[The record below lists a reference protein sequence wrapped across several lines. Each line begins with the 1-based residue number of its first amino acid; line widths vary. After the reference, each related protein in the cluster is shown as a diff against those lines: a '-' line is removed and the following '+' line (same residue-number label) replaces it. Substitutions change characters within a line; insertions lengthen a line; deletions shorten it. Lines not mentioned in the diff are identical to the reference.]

1 MAEVTNESFKELI
14 STTKETNKILREDM
28 ALEGKPDPVKFI
40 KEEASNLLIADLN
53 RRASKE
59 LLKTEQQER
68 ESDKKKDETDKQQR
82 GKLIEEQ
89 EKVTKA
95 ILMMASNQ
103 DMQSK
108 IDGMM
113 ASSDAEDEAD
123 KKNADAKQTT
133 FLGKIAGGISDIRQS
148 TLGQKVESAG
158 RGVFSFLKKFAFG
171 AFLLA
176 TIGFLNSPYFDKM
189 IKAFKENILP
199 ALATL
204 IDDYI
209 VPFGKFLFGLI
220 TGENE
225 TIKSIKEFTKGTFL
239 EGATDGLFKVLGGLA
254 AALSVAFLFAP
265 FKTAGLLV
273 GFTWKL
279 GKLFLGLGKIAATLL
294 GFGKAT
300 DAAAKGA
307 AAAAKTAG
315 VATGG
320 KPGTFDKK
328 TGKMFGVDG
337 KLTTTAKGSK
347 GAAEL
352 SKKIQGRGKLSSITG
367 AVKDKF
373 AHLKKFPGLLK
384 VAKKIPF
391 IGAALSGA
399 LLVSTLMDDS
409 KSTKE
414 KVAAVGAV
422 FGGLLGGLGGAK
434 ILALA
439 GALGGGPIGA
449 LVGGLGGGFAGY
461 FAGDYIG
468 AQLAS
473 YLMNGKQPDVSKEQI
488 AARTAMAQAE
498 GAKLD
503 GPEGTFDLS
512 KASKAYTGP
521 KVETAFA
528 KKRRLM
534 MEAKSAPQASGDISA
549 DMKPAAKRQEP
560 AATPPIVNAPTN
572 VSSSNT
578 TNVTQQSKALA
589 PKDRV
594 MDQLSMAV

>member
-1 MAEVTNESFKELI
+1 
-14 STTKETNKILREDM
+14 
-28 ALEGKPDPVKFI
+28 
-40 KEEASNLLIADLN
+40 
-53 RRASKE
+53 
-59 LLKTEQQER
+59 
-68 ESDKKKDETDKQQR
+68 
-82 GKLIEEQ
+82 
-89 EKVTKA
+89 
-95 ILMMASNQ
+95 
-103 DMQSK
+103 
-108 IDGMM
+108 
-113 ASSDAEDEAD
+113 
-123 KKNADAKQTT
+123 
-133 FLGKIAGGISDIRQS
+133 
-148 TLGQKVESAG
+148 
-158 RGVFSFLKKFAFG
+158 
-171 AFLLA
+171 
-176 TIGFLNSPYFDKM
+176 
-189 IKAFKENILP
+189 
-199 ALATL
+199 
-204 IDDYI
+204 
-209 VPFGKFLFGLI
+209 
-220 TGENE
+220 
-225 TIKSIKEFTKGTFL
+225 
-239 EGATDGLFKVLGGLA
+239 
-254 AALSVAFLFAP
+254 
-265 FKTAGLLV
+265 
-273 GFTWKL
+273 
-279 GKLFLGLGKIAATLL
+279 
-294 GFGKAT
+294 
-300 DAAAKGA
+300 
-307 AAAAKTAG
+307 
-315 VATGG
+315 
-320 KPGTFDKK
+320 
-328 TGKMFGVDG
+328 
-337 KLTTTAKGSK
+337 
-347 GAAEL
+347 
-352 SKKIQGRGKLSSITG
+352 
-367 AVKDKF
+367 
-373 AHLKKFPGLLK
+373 
-384 VAKKIPF
+384 
-391 IGAALSGA
+391 
-399 LLVSTLMDDS
+399 
-409 KSTKE
+409 
-414 KVAAVGAV
+414 GAV